1 MTNGPASR
9 TYELALVKGGK
20 VVQVDGLDSPLIT
33 LQYGT
38 VDCCSDPIGLSILIV
53 FVLVPDLVGPCE
65 GLQQKD
71 IPALALVLTGFI
83 TSDLCVHQQG
93 QHGANGLARFKILK
107 ADRS

>member
-1 MTNGPASR
+1 MLFLCTLGVTNGPASR

-53 FVLVPDLVGPCE
+53 FVLVPGLVDPDLEKSRTC
-65 GLQQKD
+65 LS
-71 IPALALVLTGFI
+71 L
-83 TSDLCVHQQG
+83 
-93 QHGANGLARFKILK
+93 
-107 ADRS
+107 